1 MRLPAHI
8 ITDLPGYPALAAEAR
23 AQHPTASESQV
34 LALVDDAITQGW
46 RTGNLFFLV
55 RPYQLPLYDWIGT
68 RLSVPGDEDP
78 TALLGAR
85 RFGKTH
91 VIMIRFIELG
101 LRRKLIMRVYTS
113 TKTQLWGI
121 LHPIIND
128 ILATCPPELTP
139 NHHRLLSGFRF
150 HSGALMTLHGTEKPR
165 DVDNMRGWECHAAF
179 VDEAGYL
186 IPERYTTLTGAV
198 LSPVLKH
205 SRGPLITSSTPPPGT
220 SHPWITNT
228 LKIAEQTGGLLVQ
241 TVDDMNLDPE
251 TVARWET
258 EVTAAHGKAN
268 WQREYKCRILSFS
281 ERRAVPAWTPAAARQ
296 LIYGRHH
303 SGDVS
308 LDALEHRP
316 PHFGQCAYF
325 VCMDFGFVDGHGV
338 SFGYFDPIRME
349 IVIERELATRGGC
362 TTAELSRRVQDIER
376 ALYIDPCTASPLR
389 RLFRVGDNANA
400 QAIADL
406 NRGFGDE
413 APPLLVTP
421 CQKTSLR
428 GMFDHL
434 NNAIRRRA
442 FKAHA
447 SCTDLTA
454 SLTTAQYTVSSAHAK
469 SARITK
475 DAHGHHDVLMSAVY
489 ACFYLR
495 DPKAFGLPD
504 WSTRPMPM
512 ADLAPLDG
520 EKARRGARAL
530 GAAFSRRKRRQRITL

>member
-1 MRLPAHI
+1 MRLPAHV
-8 ITDLPGYPALAAEAR
+8 ITSLPGYATLEAEAR

-101 LRRKLIMRVYTS
+101 LKSKLIMRVYTS

-121 LHPIIND
+121 LHPIISD
-128 ILATCPPELTP
+128 ILATCPPELLP
-139 NHHRLLSGFRF
+139 HHHRLVSGFRF
-150 HSGALMTLHGTEKPR
+150 PSGALMTLHGTEKPR

-186 IPERYTTLTGAV
+186 VPDRYSTLINSV
-198 LSPVLKH
+198 LAPVLKH

-220 SHPWITNT
+220 SHPWITST
-228 LKIAEQTGGLLVQ
+228 LKRAELTGGLLVQ
-241 TVDDMNLDPE
+241 TVEDMQLGDE
-251 TVARWET
+251 TVAKWEA
-258 EVTAAHGKAN
+258 EVTDAHGKDN
-268 WQREYKCRILSFS
+268 WQREYKCLILGFS
-281 ERRAVPAWTPAAARQ
+281 TRRAAPAWTPSAQRQ
-296 LIYGRHH
+296 IVYGSHH
-303 SGDVS
+303 SGDVGT
-308 LDALEHRP
+308 DALSHRP
-316 PHFGQCAYF
+316 PHFPECPYF

-338 SFGYFDPIRME
+338 TFGYFDPVRME
-349 IVIERELATRGGC
+349 IVFERELATRGGC

-376 ALYIDPCTASPLR
+376 ALYIDPCTAAPLR
-389 RLFRVGDNANA
+389 RLFRIGDNSNA
-400 QAIADL
+400 QTIGDL

-413 APPLLVTP
+413 APPLFVTP
-421 CQKTSLR
+421 CQKTSLT
-428 GMFDHL
+428 GMFDHF
-434 NNAIRRRA
+434 NHAVRRRA
-442 FKAHA
+442 LRVHA
-447 SCTDLTA
+447 SCTDLIA
-454 SLTTAQYTVSSAHAK
+454 SAGTAQYTVSSAHAK
-469 SARITK
+469 SKRITK
-475 DAHGHHDVLMSAVY
+475 DAHGHHDVLMAAVY

-512 ADLAPLDG
+512 GALLPLDQSKDTASG
-520 EKARRGARAL
+520 RAL
-530 GAAFSRRKRRQRITL
+530 SQAFSRRTRRR